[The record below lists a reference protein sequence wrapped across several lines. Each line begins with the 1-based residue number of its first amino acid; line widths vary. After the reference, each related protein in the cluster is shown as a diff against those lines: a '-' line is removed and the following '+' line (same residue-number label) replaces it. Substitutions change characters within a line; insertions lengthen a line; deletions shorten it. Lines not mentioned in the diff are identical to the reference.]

1 MDLFNFG
8 RQQLNNGSLNNML
21 EQVGIDD
28 VGSFVNQFRNQA
40 KQEASVNEDDS
51 EDFESTGG
59 SSANQVNQK
68 KINEVIILSFICS
81 LLVEKVEKVEIILLI

>member
-40 KQEASVNEDDS
+40 KQEASVDEDDS

-59 SSANQVNQK
+59 SSGNQVNQK
-68 KINEVIILSFICS
+68 KIDEVIILSFICS
-81 LLVEKVEKVEIILLI
+81 LLVEKVEIVRLI